1 MKILSFGSLNC
12 DYVYS
17 TDHFV
22 APGETISALKRETF
36 CGGKGLNQSISLA
49 KAGANVF
56 HAGCVGDDGDILV
69 NALSDVVFDTNL
81 IKNVS
86 APSSNAIIEVYP
98 S

>member
-69 NALSDVVFDTNL
+69 NALSDAGVDTHL
-81 IKNVS
+81 IKKVS
-86 APSSNAIIEVYP
+86 APDRKSVV
-98 S
+98 